1 MSEFKPDPVLTLE
14 SMEDVRKWLDNP
26 VGWSRVIDGK
36 MDKWRIK
43 SPWIIGLI
51 DEIESS
57 GQYPYNAEVK
67 WLAEERL
74 GIPSGR
80 VKRDSREG
88 TPLSL
93 LVYNA
98 QCYRRSDKL
107 KAMGFVAGDEFILQ
121 RAYQSGCKIET
132 CNHTLLTVKKI
143 NDTLYAMPPRKRKWA
158 VNIAGVPVRLVT

>member
-14 SMEDVRKWLDNP
+14 TMEDVRKWLDNP
-26 VGWSRVIDGK
+26 VGWSGIIDGI

-43 SPWIIGLI
+43 SLWIISLI

-57 GQYPYNAEVK
+57 GHYPYNAEVK

-74 GIPSGR
+74 GLPSGR
-80 VKRDSREG
+80 PARDVREG
-88 TPLSL
+88 TSLSL

-98 QCYRRSDKL
+98 QCYRRSDNL
-107 KAMGFVAGDEFILQ
+107 KAMGFLPGDEHMLQ
-121 RAYQSGCKIET
+121 LAYQTDCKIET
-132 CNHTLLTVKKI
+132 CNRMLLTVKKI

-158 VNIAGVPVRLVT
+158 VNITGVPVRIVS